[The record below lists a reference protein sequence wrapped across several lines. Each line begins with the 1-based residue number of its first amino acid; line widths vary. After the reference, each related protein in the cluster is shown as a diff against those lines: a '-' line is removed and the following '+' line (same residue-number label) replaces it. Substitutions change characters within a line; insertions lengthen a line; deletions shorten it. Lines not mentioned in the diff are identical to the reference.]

1 MDNNKLADTSIDKQ
15 MLGWITVISILVP
28 IVVAVLLFMP
38 SKVDLGADWVYFLP
52 HLNAVINT
60 AASIALVVG
69 VVFIKKGNISYH
81 RSAMTTAFGLGAVF
95 LVSYVVYH
103 AAAESTSFGGEGWIR
118 PVYYFL
124 LITHIILAAVALFP
138 ILLAYYYGY
147 TNRIEKH
154 RATVKYAFPIWLYVT
169 VTGVIVY
176 LMISPYYQH

>member
-1 MDNNKLADTSIDKQ
+1 MDSNKLTYASNDKQ
-15 MLGWITVISILVP
+15 MLRWITLISIVVP

-38 SKVDLGADWVYFLP
+38 SKVDLGTEWVYFLP

-60 AASIALVVG
+60 AASIALVLG

-81 RSAMTTAFGLGAVF
+81 RSAMTSAFGLGAVF

-103 AAAESTSFGGEGWIR
+103 ASAESTTFGGEGWIR

-124 LITHIILAAVALFP
+124 LLTHIVLAAVALFP

-147 TNRIEKH
+147 TDRIEKH
-154 RATVKYAFPIWLYVT
+154 RAVVKYAFPIWLYVT

>member
-1 MDNNKLADTSIDKQ
+1 MDSNKLAYSPNDKQ
-15 MLGWITVISILVP
+15 MLRWISVISILIP

-38 SKVDLGADWVYFLP
+38 SKMDLGTDWVYFLP

-60 AASIALVVG
+60 AASIALVLG
-69 VVFIKKGNISYH
+69 VIFIKRGSIGYH
-81 RSAMTTAFGLGAVF
+81 RAAMTTAFGLGAVF

-118 PVYYFL
+118 DVYYFL
-124 LITHIILAAVALFP
+124 LISHIVLAAVALFP

-169 VTGVIVY
+169 VTGVIIY
-176 LMISPYYQH
+176 LMVSPYYQH